1 MTTQI
6 DRTDLGRWAARG
18 AALFFVAFAGFQLA
32 LALGAPFGMMTWGG
46 SSAVLPDP
54 MRAASAGA
62 AVVLIGAA
70 AAMLVRAGDWGRTLP
85 RLPFLI
91 LNWVFA
97 AYLALNTAGNFA
109 SKSRDERLIM
119 GWATVI
125 GLVLCVLAAT
135 LARARKTAG

>member
-6 DRTDLGRWAARG
+6 DSAYLGRWAARG

-32 LALGAPFGMMTWGG
+32 LALGAPLGTMTWGG
-46 SSAVLPDP
+46 SSAVLPDS

-62 AVVLIGAA
+62 AIVLIGAA
-70 AAMLVRAGDWGRTLP
+70 AVMLVRAGDWGRSLP
-85 RLPFLI
+85 WLPFLI

-109 SKSRDERLIM
+109 SKSQDERLIM
-119 GWATVI
+119 GSATVI
-125 GLVLCVLAAT
+125 GLVLCILAAA
-135 LARARKTAG
+135 LGPARKTAG